1 MLEQSLIVK
10 GRVAVFRVVVVVGAE
25 RGEGGEQEMVP
36 ATRFALLHRRK
47 GQWDS
52 GRDPNP
58 LSGRFVTLRRGNY
71 PRNPYTDIYSDI
83 FHMQPHL

>member
-1 MLEQSLIVK
+1 MK
-10 GRVAVFRVVVVVGAE
+10 GRVAVFRVVVVVVGTE
-25 RGEGGEQEMVP
+25 RGGQEVVP